1 MGSAPVLDPDGA
13 GWRSGVSLRNGA
25 GVSLRNG
32 VGVSLRNGVSPAQPA
47 GVVERFALRTYTQ
60 RPGTGWRCV

>member
-1 MGSAPVLDPDGA
+1 MGSAPVLDPDGV
-13 GWRSGVSLRNGA
+13 GWRS